1 LSISTEQQQRVDDK
15 DVERSVFF
23 CLRKKG
29 SKRVAG
35 RQGGRKRE

>member
-1 LSISTEQQQRVDDK
+1 VDDK

-35 RQGGRKRE
+35 RQGGVEDENKMKREM

>member
-1 LSISTEQQQRVDDK
+1 VDDK
-15 DVERSVFF
+15 DVERSVFI

-35 RQGGRKRE
+35 VEDENKMKREM